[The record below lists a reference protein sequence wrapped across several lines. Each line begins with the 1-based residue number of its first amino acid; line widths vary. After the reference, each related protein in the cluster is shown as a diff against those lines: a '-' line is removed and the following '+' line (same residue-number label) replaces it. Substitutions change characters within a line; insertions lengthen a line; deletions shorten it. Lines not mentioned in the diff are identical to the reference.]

1 MEYHYMIT
9 INKNKRI
16 GSVIFVVEGRKME
29 PRIIRNIFNKV
40 LGYDI
45 YQQTQDKQIIK
56 IGNSNDIYSKVAIV
70 VSDKPQISG
79 VTSFNDYLQESY
91 KRLVDNGLDVND
103 SAIYFIFDRDREN
116 NSQEILEDA
125 IQKLTNSRDNP
136 GFEMNGLLLLSYP
149 CVEALYLNV
158 NNDDKKFGNGKS
170 IKTYSGIK
178 KYRKELTMPNI
189 INASNKMLDIINQ
202 LNIDFSIDD
211 LNDFSVKNQ
220 KILDEEEKTY
230 KEDEVYISLSLLCI
244 ALIDLGILELDE
256 KQVS

>member
-9 INKNKRI
+9 INKDKRI

-56 IGNSNDIYSKVAIV
+56 IGNSNDIYSKVAII

-136 GFEMNGLLLLSYP
+136 DFEMNGLLLLSYP

-158 NNDDKKFGNGKS
+158 NKDDKKFKNGKS

-178 KYRKELTMPNI
+178 KYRKELTSPNI
-189 INASNKMLDIINQ
+189 VSAANKTLNIINQ

-211 LNDFSVKNQ
+211 LDDFSAKNQ
-220 KILDEEEKTY
+220 EILNEEEKIY
-230 KEDEVYISLSLLCI
+230 NKENIYITLSLLCV

>member
-9 INKNKRI
+9 INKDKRI

-136 GFEMNGLLLLSYP
+136 GFEMNGLLILSYP
-149 CVEALYLNV
+149 CIEALYLNV
-158 NNDDKKFGNGKS
+158 NNDDGKFGNGKL
-170 IKTYSGIK
+170 IKSYTGENKYK
-178 KYRKELTMPNI
+178 KTLTEQNI
-189 INASNKMLDIINQ
+189 INAANKMLNIINQ

-211 LNDFSVKNQ
+211 LDDFSVKNQ

>member
-136 GFEMNGLLLLSYP
+136 GFEMNGLLILSYP
-149 CVEALYLNV
+149 CIEALYLNV

-178 KYRKELTMPNI
+178 KYRKELTIPNI
-189 INASNKMLDIINQ
+189 LSAANKMLNIINQ

-211 LNDFSVKNQ
+211 LDEFSTKNQ
-220 KILDEEEKTY
+220 EILSQEEKIY
-230 KEDEVYISLSLLCI
+230 NKEKVYTSLSLISI
-244 ALIDLGILELDE
+244 ALIYLGILSLKEE
-256 KQVS
+256 